1 MKLYA
6 DAPARR
12 TRQILADVLMLA
24 WAAGCLLVSL
34 LVHRSVLRLAE
45 PGRQMEAA
53 GGQLADGMRR
63 AGEQLGQVPL
73 VGEGVR
79 SPFDQLASSA
89 QPLQQA
95 GADMVAGVERL
106 AVVCGVLAGVLPFL
120 VVGIVW
126 FLGRWRF
133 IRTAAASAAFLDDD
147 ADLSLLALR
156 ALTRQPLDRLARLS
170 PDPVGAWRSGDPR
183 LIEALASLELA
194 EHGLHFR
201 RRLRGH

>member
-12 TRQILADVLMLA
+12 ARQILADLLMLA
-24 WAAGCLLVSL
+24 WAVGCVFVSL

-106 AVVCGVLAGVLPFL
+106 ALVCAVLAGVLPFL

-126 FLGRWRF
+126 FVGRWRF
-133 IRTAAASAAFLDDD
+133 VRTARASAAFLDDD

-170 PDPVGAWRSGDPR
+170 PDPVGAWRSGDPQ

-194 EHGLHFR
+194 EHGLHLR
-201 RRLRGH
+201 RKA